1 MRIFSAMTNRIVAA
15 LALLTLALVAPC
27 VAAQQPARID
37 GVLTDSTH
45 NKPLSDAIV
54 YVTRVEPA
62 QPEFMRTVV
71 SDKDGRYHLDSL
83 TAGRYSVL
91 FSHPTLDSLDLPVAA
106 REVVLTAGEKARV
119 DLGVPSGATLRRA
132 ACPGLQLPANT
143 GAVVGTVSDADTD
156 RPLIGASVVVTWN
169 DITIDRTTLQT
180 NTSARSGS
188 VRVDSAGIYRLCGVP
203 TGSYLL
209 LQVQSGGRAGSAL
222 RTEVSDSVGFRRLDL
237 SFSVP
242 ASRALVSANPSADT
256 TEPPPLTGT
265 AVLTGTVRNSTGRP
279 LADVTIRVEDAAGS
293 ARTDSLGRFRLSG
306 LPAGS
311 QLVEALRIG
320 YFIGRKPV
328 ELRSGRTVDI
338 QLSVD
343 RIVSLDSIRVVA
355 QRSRYREFEQHK
367 RSPVGRYFTEDQIT
381 QRHAFETAELF
392 RMIPGF
398 RVVGSGIDSRVV
410 NTRGAGFGRS
420 CAPNVV
426 IDNVQNQDL
435 SVVRPND
442 IGAMEVYN
450 DAAGGPPGANR
461 GCGVIVIWTKR

>member
-1 MRIFSAMTNRIVAA
+1 MTNRIVAA
-15 LALLTLALVAPC
+15 LVIMTLALAAERAV
-27 VAAQQPARID
+27 AQQPARID

-45 NKPLSDAIV
+45 YKPLSDAII
-54 YVTRVEPA
+54 YITRIEPA

-91 FSHPTLDSLDLPVAA
+91 FTHPTLDSLDVPVAA
-106 REVVLTAGEKARV
+106 REVVLTAGERARV
-119 DLGVPSGATLRRA
+119 DLGIPSGATLRRA
-132 ACPGLQLPANT
+132 ACPGLLLAANT
-143 GAVVGTVSDADTD
+143 GAVVGTVTDADTD
-156 RPLIGASVVVTWN
+156 RPLIGASVAVTWN

-180 NTSARSGS
+180 MTAARSGS

-209 LQVQSGGRAGSAL
+209 LQVQAGGRAGSVL

-237 SFSVP
+237 TFSAV
-242 ASRALVSANPSADT
+242 ASRALVSADT

-265 AVLTGTVRNSTGRP
+265 AVLTGTVRNSTGLP
-279 LADVTIRVEDAAGS
+279 LADVTIRVEDAAGT
-293 ARTDSLGRFRLSG
+293 ARTDSLGHFRLSG

-320 YFIGRKPV
+320 YFIGRMPV
-328 ELRSGRTVDI
+328 ALRSGRTVDI

-343 RIVSLDSIRVVA
+343 RIVSLDSVRVIA

-367 RSPVGRYFTEDQIT
+367 RSSVGRYFTEEQIT
-381 QRHAFETAELF
+381 QRHASETAELF
-392 RMIPGF
+392 RMMPGF
-398 RVVGSGIDSRVV
+398 RVVGSGFDSRVV
-410 NTRGAGFGRS
+410 STRGGGAGRN
-420 CAPNVV
+420 CAPNIV
-426 IDNVQNQDL
+426 IDNMQNQDL
-435 SVVRPND
+435 SIIHPYD

-450 DAAGGPPGANR
+450 DLAGGPPGANR